1 MLFADSS
8 EIDRVKTF
16 MMKEFKWI
24 TVIQEKIESYAI
36 TIYKYYTIYY
46 TRSKRMFSIKRGPA
60 LDVQGQKT
68 FHTIMAKLLYLAKRA
83 RPDIL
88 TATSFLCTRDKQP
101 TKNDQKKLLRVIGY
115 LDATKHYE
123 YNIALTKPLGIIV

>member
-1 MLFADSS
+1 MILYVDDIMLFADSS

-46 TRSKRMFSIKRGPA
+46 IRSKRMFSIKRGPA

-68 FHTIMAKLLYLAKRA
+68 FHTIMAKLLYLAK
-83 RPDIL
+83 
-88 TATSFLCTRDKQP
+88 
-101 TKNDQKKLLRVIGY
+101 
-115 LDATKHYE
+115 
-123 YNIALTKPLGIIV
+123 